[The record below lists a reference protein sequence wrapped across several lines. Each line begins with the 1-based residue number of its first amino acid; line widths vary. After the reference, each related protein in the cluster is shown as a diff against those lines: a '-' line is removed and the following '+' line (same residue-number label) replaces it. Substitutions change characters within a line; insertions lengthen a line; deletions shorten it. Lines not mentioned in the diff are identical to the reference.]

1 MKPALRIRQ
10 ISSQDARTLRSR
22 ILRPNY
28 PLEINVYPG
37 DDANDTY
44 HVGAFLDGILVG
56 IASVFREPSPF
67 QVDKDAWR
75 LRGMAVEEN
84 TRRMGC
90 GKVLVINCISY
101 VVKKGGDLIWCNARV
116 GSMPFYQALGFQAI
130 GEEFDIAESGPHYVM
145 WRKV

>member
-1 MKPALRIRQ
+1 
-10 ISSQDARTLRSR
+10 
-22 ILRPNY
+22 
-28 PLEINVYPG
+28 
-37 DDANDTY
+37 
-44 HVGAFLDGILVG
+44 
-56 IASVFREPSPF
+56 
-67 QVDKDAWR
+67 
-75 LRGMAVEEN
+75 MAVEEN

-90 GKVLVINCISY
+90 GKVLVINCIRY